1 LIESI
6 FIVLLEVGGLAGMDG
21 RLDPMHRWLAIAG
34 YLYRPVRA
42 SGSRSSAWGHGKAR
56 IAKIARIDCWAG
68 IVKNHLRLGVG
79 SLELLGLMIL

>member
-1 LIESI
+1 
-6 FIVLLEVGGLAGMDG
+6 MDG

-56 IAKIARIDCWAG
+56 IDCWAG